1 VRAELP
7 AFLAML
13 NSSYERRPGLGG
25 KQDNLPGSLLSAAVN
40 LATLPRTTSL
50 VPIYRQD
57 LMSNPL
63 PSELLLAAIL
73 ESNDDAVLAITPEGT
88 IDRWSQGAE
97 ALYGYAGQEI
107 IGEPL
112 RRLVPLYEAP
122 GLEALLH
129 KAQQGELLR
138 WDSTE
143 RLTKSG
149 TRVRI
154 MAKRSGIR
162 NSEGALIGVLERAQA
177 LEWSGSDVPAEAQ
190 LRLVAEQMPALVWTT
205 DRDLRITSNWG
216 AGQPWSRIRPGA
228 LMGHSVCEFLD
239 CADRHAPPVA
249 QHYDAIQGLPS
260 HFEYT
265 RKERFYEVQVSP
277 LRATSGEII
286 GCIGMRLDITDR
298 KRSEE
303 EMRYQ
308 ATHDAL
314 TGLANYREF
323 LDKLE
328 NEVRRTERNLRQ
340 FTLLLLDLDD
350 LKGIN
355 DRMGHLAGNRALKRL
370 AAVLKEQCR
379 GTDLAAR
386 YGGDEFAVVLID
398 SNSRMAEQVARR
410 IEERLQNDSEAPP
423 LRVSIGIGVYPDDGR
438 NAQELLE
445 KTDRQLYQ
453 CKKTHKAALAGHG
466 VLRRTSA
473 QRS

>member
-1 VRAELP
+1 MPNALR
-7 AFLAML
+7 
-13 NSSYERRPGLGG
+13 S
-25 KQDNLPGSLLSAAVN
+25 D
-40 LATLPRTTSL
+40 
-50 VPIYRQD
+50 
-57 LMSNPL
+57 
-63 PSELLLAAIL
+63 LLLNAIL
-73 ESNDDAVLAITPEGT
+73 ESNDDAVLAVAPDGT
-88 IDRWSQGAE
+88 IERWSQGAE
-97 ALYGYAGQEI
+97 ALYGYAAEEMIGQ
-107 IGEPL
+107 PL
-112 RRLVPLYEAP
+112 RRLVPLYETP
-122 GLEALLH
+122 GLEALLN
-129 KAQQGELLR
+129 KAQQGELMH

-149 TRVRI
+149 MRVRI
-154 MAKRSGIR
+154 MAKRNAVRDEDGK
-162 NSEGALIGVLERAQA
+162 LIGVLERAQA
-177 LEWSGSDVPAEAQ
+177 LEWAGSEVPAEAQ

-205 DRDLRITSNWG
+205 DKDLRITSNWG
-216 AGQPWSRIRPGA
+216 AGQPWSRVRPGA
-228 LMGHSVCEFLD
+228 LMGHSVNEFLD

-249 QHYDAIQGLPS
+249 QHHEAVQGVPS

-265 RKERFYEVQVSP
+265 RKDRFYEVQLSP
-277 LRATSGEII
+277 LRSAGGEII

-303 EMRYQ
+303 EIRYQ

-323 LDKLE
+323 IETLE

-355 DRMGHLAGNRALKRL
+355 DRLGHLAGNRALKRL
-370 AAVLKEQCR
+370 AAVLKEQSR
-379 GTDLAAR
+379 GTDLASR

-398 SNSRMAEQVARR
+398 SNLQMAETVARR
-410 IEERLQNDSEAPP
+410 IEERLQNECETPA
-423 LRVSIGIGVYPDDGR
+423 LKVSIGIGLYPDDGR

-453 CKKTHKAALAGHG
+453 CKKAHKAALTADAA
-466 VLRRTSA
+466 VRRTSV

>member
-1 VRAELP
+1 MP
-7 AFLAML
+7 
-13 NSSYERRPGLGG
+13 
-25 KQDNLPGSLLSAAVN
+25 
-40 LATLPRTTSL
+40 
-50 VPIYRQD
+50 
-57 LMSNPL
+57 NPL
-63 PSELLLAAIL
+63 PSERLLAAIL
-73 ESNDDAVLAITPEGT
+73 ESNDDAVLAMALDGT
-88 IDRWSQGAE
+88 VDRWSQGAE
-97 ALYGYAGQEI
+97 TLYGYLADEI

-112 RRLVPLYEAP
+112 RRLVPLYETP
-122 GLEALLH
+122 GLEALIN
-129 KAQQGELLR
+129 KAQQGELMH

-149 TRVRI
+149 MRVRI
-154 MAKRSGIR
+154 MAKRSAIR
-162 NSEGALIGVLERAQA
+162 DTEGKLVGVLERAQA
-177 LEWSGSDVPAEAQ
+177 LEWAGSDVPAEAQ

-205 DRDLRITSNWG
+205 DKDLRITSNWG

-249 QHYDAIQGLPS
+249 QHYEAIQGLPS
-260 HFEYT
+260 HFEYS
-265 RKERFYEVQVSP
+265 RKDRYYEVQVSP
-277 LRATSGEII
+277 LRAVGGEII
-286 GCIGMRLDITDR
+286 GCIGMRLDVTDR

-328 NEVRRTERNLRQ
+328 GEVRRTERNLRQ

-355 DRMGHLAGNRALKRL
+355 DRLGHMAGNRALKRL

-398 SNSRMAEQVARR
+398 SSLPMAEQVARR
-410 IEERLQNDSEAPP
+410 IEQRLKSDAETP
-423 LRVSIGIGVYPDDGR
+423 LLNVSIGIGLYPDDGR

-453 CKKTHKAALAGHG
+453 CKKAHKATMLSEAL
-466 VLRRTSA
+466 VRRTSTL
-473 QRS
+473 RT